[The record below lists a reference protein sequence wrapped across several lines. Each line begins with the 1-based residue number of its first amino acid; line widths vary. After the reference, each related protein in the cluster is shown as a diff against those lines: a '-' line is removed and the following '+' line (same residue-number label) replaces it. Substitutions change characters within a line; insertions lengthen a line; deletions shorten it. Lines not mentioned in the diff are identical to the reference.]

1 MVMEVHVGRGATA
14 TFRLGWKRCKATFR
28 QVGRG
33 GACCGHGS
41 PRWKRCKATFRL
53 GWKRCKATFR
63 LCTRLLEEVQRNFP
77 VGLRSDRD
85 FHGCRKRCRVV
96 CCRGSPW
103 LLDEVRSNFP
113 ADWAAQYKAKGIG
126 AKPLSRQGLRR
137 CEEASDPGWFWYMLC
152 VTYFL
157 KKNSW

>member
-1 MVMEVHVGRGATA
+1 MAVGRRAKQLSSWTGRGAKQLSGRLGEEGRAVVMEVQVGRGAKQ
-14 TFRLGWKRCKATFR
+14 LSGWA
-28 QVGRG
+28 GRG
-33 GACCGHGS
+33 AKQLSGCA
-41 PRWKRCKATFRL
+41 
-53 GWKRCKATFR
+53 
-63 LCTRLLEEVQRNFP
+63 TRLLEEVQRNFP

-137 CEEASDPGWFWYMLC
+137 CEEASDPGRFWYMLC

-157 KKNSW
+157 KKTTGNNR